1 MRMAGRAVAALMT
14 VLFAASTVPAAALDN
29 GSYTPVIAEVEVE
42 GSGTFTMTRVDADS
56 DSPETDREI
65 TIDGAGTFELS
76 FDEPGDYH
84 YLLCSKDSADAA
96 KWDVIVTVTTDET
109 DKLSAAIVCYDS
121 ESGEKPDRIRYDEP
135 DSPPDIPPD
144 QPPDEPPDIPSDKP
158 SDAPPAGHTEKH
170 TDKSVRT
177 GDASRLAYY
186 GAAMAV
192 SIALLGVMAVKRHE
206 KKKESGGEK

>member
-29 GSYTPVIAEVEVE
+29 GSYAPVIAKVEVE

-135 DSPPDIPPD
+135 DSPPDEPPD
-144 QPPDEPPDIPSDKP
+144 QPPDIPSDKP

>member
-135 DSPPDIPPD
+135 DSPPDEPPD
-144 QPPDEPPDIPSDKP
+144 QPPDIPSDKP

>member
-121 ESGEKPDRIRYDEP
+121 ESGEKPDRIHYDEP
-135 DSPPDIPPD
+135 DSPPDEPPD
-144 QPPDEPPDIPSDKP
+144 QPPDIPSDKP